1 MSPDSPDRFEPSA
14 QQKAKQGK
22 SASKRIALFIFI
34 GAGIIFTLVATSILN
49 SGNGVNGSNAPV
61 NLFEASSGA
70 QSIAPPRPN
79 LLSLNPL
86 KLPNLLL
93 LLSRKKSARP
103 IFLFPKF
110 QTSGNRIRC
119 NDF

>member
-1 MSPDSPDRFEPSA
+1 MSPDSPDRFEPSP

-49 SGNGVNGSNAPV
+49 SGNGVNGSNAPL

-70 QSIAPPRPN
+70 NLSLPLALN
-79 LLSLNPL
+79 LLSLNLLNL
-86 KLPNLLL
+86 KLLL
-93 LLSRKKSARP
+93 LLSRKKFVRL

-110 QTSGNRIRC
+110 PTSENRSRL
-119 NDF
+119 NDS

>member
-1 MSPDSPDRFEPSA
+1 MTSDSPDRFEPSP

-61 NLFEASSGA
+61 NFLRLPAGRSPSLHLA
-70 QSIAPPRPN
+70 LN
-79 LLSLNPL
+79 LLRRNPL
-86 KLPNLLL
+86 NLKLLL
-93 LLSRKKSARP
+93 LLSRKNFVRL
-103 IFLFPKF
+103 IFLYRKFP
-110 QTSGNRIRC
+110 TSENRPRL
-119 NDF
+119 NDS

>member
-1 MSPDSPDRFEPSA
+1 MSTDSPDRFEPSP

-22 SASKRIALFIFI
+22 SALKRIAIFIFI
-34 GAGIIFTLVATSILN
+34 GAGFIFTLVATSILN

-61 NLFEASSGA
+61 TFLRLPAGRSLSLHLA
-70 QSIAPPRPN
+70 LN

-86 KLPNLLL
+86 NLRLLL
-93 LLSRKKSARP
+93 LLSRKKFVRL

-110 QTSGNRIRC
+110 LTSENRTRL
-119 NDF
+119 NDS